1 MGVFYV
7 WYLASVLRQGIHVVF
22 QKTRN
27 HVIDKLIERVGSFA
41 QTHNSTQFDGDGHW
55 RCETGDAPFC
65 EYNVII

>member
-1 MGVFYV
+1 MFGISSIY
-7 WYLASVLRQGIHVVF
+7 SVLRQEMHVVF

-27 HVIDKLIERVGSFA
+27 HVIDKLIERVGRFA
-41 QTHNSTQFDGDGHW
+41 RTHNSTQFDGDGHW